1 MSPMI
6 HLNDDMFLSSTVKT
20 CQGDK
25 NQDSCQTLLSKLT
38 AALSSSLSESRRLDL
53 LNTFLKHSVWRVELA
68 ISFMNEARLA
78 SLGANEVADLTACQE
93 MLDSAKD
100 RMLSSQEELRGGT
113 PNRKSYG
120 NVHTSLTSVLTR
132 YRTCTNGVTSVVSK
146 LLIQSNLDELIS
158 RARVA
163 LAIFVSISP
172 VRDVELKMVVPD
184 DFPAWLTDLDK
195 NLIDSSP
202 EVIISHIR
210 FCNNS

>member
-1 MSPMI
+1 MI
-6 HLNDDMFLSSTVKT
+6 HLNDDTSFLSFTVKT
-20 CQGDK
+20 CHGDK
-25 NQDSCQTLLSKLT
+25 NQDSCQNLLSELT
-38 AALSSSLSESRRLDL
+38 AALSSSLSENTRLDL

-68 ISFMNEARLA
+68 MSFMNEARST
-78 SLGANEVADLTACQE
+78 SLGANEDADLTACQE

-100 RMLSSQEELRGGT
+100 RMLSSQEELRGGS
-113 PNRKSYG
+113 PNLKSYG
-120 NVHTSLTSVLTR
+120 NVHAWLSAVLTR

-146 LLIQSNLDELIS
+146 LLIQSQLQELTS

-195 NLIDSSP
+195 NLIDSTP
-202 EVIISHIR
+202 EVIISHIS
-210 FCNNS
+210 FL